1 MDMSKSFQKTTIIIA
16 ALIVVGW
23 ISTSGSTDELGQ
35 NSWMLILLLIPL
47 IAYLLLRNR
56 VRDIPEIEAPVG

>member
-16 ALIVVGW
+16 ALIIVGW
-23 ISTSGSTDELGQ
+23 VSTSSSTDELGQ
-35 NSWMLILLLIPL
+35 NSWMLALLLIPV

-56 VRDIPEIEAPVG
+56 VRDIPEIEPSV

>member
-16 ALIVVGW
+16 ALMVVGW
-23 ISTSGSTDELGQ
+23 ISTSSNTDELGQ
-35 NSWMLILLLIPL
+35 NSWMLVLLLIPT

-56 VRDIPEIEAPVG
+56 VRDIPEIESNAE

>member
-1 MDMSKSFQKTTIIIA
+1 MSKSFQKTTIIIA

-23 ISTSGSTDELGQ
+23 VSTSSNTDELGQ
-35 NSWMLILLLIPL
+35 NSWMLALLLIPV

-56 VRDIPEIEAPVG
+56 VRDIPEVEAAAE